1 MRSRKSVLL
10 APHAPSFPRVHEVL
24 SNFRKKNKEA
34 EDARKRKPRSS
45 GAGAPP
51 PPPGSSSARAP
62 PPSSSSSKATPRGSS
77 SSSSKEGGP
86 AVLVVPAALT
96 AVVNMWNV
104 KELLTEHSYTPPT
117 EKKAAGQPKEALIR
131 VKHTFDDG
139 SQVGAPSLR
148 DAAAAA
154 LRSLRPLSPDRH
166 SPPTFLSAQVTL
178 HVMDNPTKQLGDTDG
193 RKWGSVCAV
202 IAQGN
207 AWQFKGWPKGY
218 ADETELFAR
227 GAAQGFHV
235 RFRDDLRNQTVKN
248 WNIEELTLSKEQSKR
263 HEVNV
268 MMMSFWNTLHAFL
281 ASKKPGLLKKG
292 H

>member
-1 MRSRKSVLL
+1 M
-10 APHAPSFPRVHEVL
+10 
-24 SNFRKKNKEA
+24 
-34 EDARKRKPRSS
+34 
-45 GAGAPP
+45 
-51 PPPGSSSARAP
+51 
-62 PPSSSSSKATPRGSS
+62 
-77 SSSSKEGGP
+77 
-86 AVLVVPAALT
+86 LVVPAALT

-139 SQVGAPSLR
+139 SQVGAPSLSSEPPPPPHC
-148 DAAAAA
+148 A
-154 LRSLRPLSPDRH
+154 LPPARSPDPH
-166 SPPTFLSAQVTL
+166 SPPTSLSAQVTL

-235 RFRDDLRNQTVKN
+235 RFRDDVRNQTVKN

>member
-1 MRSRKSVLL
+1 
-10 APHAPSFPRVHEVL
+10 
-24 SNFRKKNKEA
+24 
-34 EDARKRKPRSS
+34 
-45 GAGAPP
+45 
-51 PPPGSSSARAP
+51 
-62 PPSSSSSKATPRGSS
+62 
-77 SSSSKEGGP
+77 
-86 AVLVVPAALT
+86 
-96 AVVNMWNV
+96 
-104 KELLTEHSYTPPT
+104 
-117 EKKAAGQPKEALIR
+117 
-131 VKHTFDDG
+131 
-139 SQVGAPSLR
+139 
-148 DAAAAA
+148 
-154 LRSLRPLSPDRH
+154 
-166 SPPTFLSAQVTL
+166 
-178 HVMDNPTKQLGDTDG
+178 MDNPTKQLGDTDG

-281 ASKKPGLLKKG
+281 ASKKPGLLKKAG
-292 H
+292 AHGTIDIHETGFIPQGPHLFSTNRAAAADHWRTTPPVPSAPRRQLQARSASARRPPGGAGRRRRAAARARARREDLEVVERRRPEAGRTEPGGDVVAVAAVGGDALRRVERRVEGEVWLAQ